1 MFSVI
6 NEDNGT
12 AILNADYQLHGG
24 VVNFPPNVPV
34 SSLTYIIK
42 DDDEVESDESFSLT
56 LQPTVQDG
64 SVTLGPTKTMTVII
78 KDNDQPPGMAVTSN
92 DSKLTSANN
101 LLPMC
106 HIPVSRS
113 ISELLTSFAIK
124 ITLAESDV
132 EVKHIKLGIPLDIR
146 FFLQ

>member
-1 MFSVI
+1 MFSVT

-12 AILNADYQLHGG
+12 ATLNVDYQLYGA
-24 VVNFPPNVPV
+24 VVNFLPNVSV
-34 SSLTYIIK
+34 SSLTYIIL

-78 KDNDQPPGMAVTSN
+78 KDNDLPPGMAVTSN
-92 DSKLTSANN
+92 DYKLTSANN

-113 ISELLTSFAIK
+113 IS
-124 ITLAESDV
+124 
-132 EVKHIKLGIPLDIR
+132 
-146 FFLQ
+146 